1 MNKERID
8 VLESTLKQVIDWL
21 KFAEAKNGALVA
33 VGCATIFGVLR
44 LYSSLSLESVLAA
57 LYVGTFTIFVAT
69 AIVISLISFI
79 PRVTPPFWIKMPNK
93 EEGDNPLFFG
103 HACKYSKR
111 TYLDLFNRYSELDS
125 HVECQLE
132 LAFCDQIVNNSKISF
147 IKYQVFSSAV
157 FLFLAGVLTPLGAL
171 VLYWVRE

>member
-1 MNKERID
+1 MNKERIG
-8 VLESTLKQVIDWL
+8 VLESTLKQTVDWL

-33 VGCATIFGVLR
+33 VGCAAIFGVLR
-44 LYSSLSLESVLAA
+44 LYPSFSIESVLAT
-57 LYVGTFTIFVAT
+57 LYLASFTIFVAA
-69 AIVISLISFI
+69 AIVISLTSFI
-79 PRVTPPFWIKMPNK
+79 PRVVPPLWIKMPNK

-111 TYLDLFNRYSELDS
+111 TYLELFNRYSELDS
-125 HVECQLE
+125 HKECKLE

-147 IKYQVFSSAV
+147 IKYRVFSAAV